1 MDSGWVGVLIAIL
14 VGVLN
19 LILTVNKENK
29 GIKYKI
35 IVGIMWFL
43 FAVGIIVLVGKEIEA
58 QCRLVYTIVILSI
71 FSIVLIALCI
81 IIMHKNYKMQ
91 KDKFIKS
98 EISSSITVFT
108 SNKDYNDNINPL
120 ELNATEIIT
129 LTKRVNI
136 VFKPDMLIREIAES
150 RFGHESFEIEKKN
163 GYDIYVEAHK
173 IRKRA
178 FFDYLDASKPYYELY
193 CATDLKRYISTFYHN
208 GVENL
213 DKKYLKEELIAWTEA
228 IKKYDNYHV
237 IICEQDGV
245 VIPIKYKIYDRKVV
259 VIHDSVGSHPQNRV
273 NSYLISD
280 ETAVKSFIKDFE
292 VLWQLSNPQKQTR
305 EYVCNWIKC
314 NLIDKI

>member
-43 FAVGIIVLVGKEIEA
+43 FAVGIIVLVGKEIEV

-98 EISSSITVFT
+98 EISSGITVFT